1 MEATTD
7 LTLIFNHLRNLMKP
21 FETGTIKARVDEEK
35 RYDLWSEKQVVIE
48 GRKRNDVYYAGLVIQ
63 RNYVGFYYMPVYVDE
78 QLKSVFEPE
87 LLNLLNGKSCFHVR
101 KMDDSLS
108 QQIADALQKGYNL
121 YLDRGWI

>member
-7 LTLIFNHLRNLMKP
+7 LTLIFNHLRSLMKP
-21 FETGTIKARVDEEK
+21 YETGTIRARVDEEK

-48 GRKRNDVYYAGLVIQ
+48 GRKRNDVYFAGLVIQ

-87 LLNLLNGKSCFHVR
+87 LLKLLKGKSCFHMK
-101 KMDDSLS
+101 KMDDTLSL
-108 QQIADALQKGYNL
+108 QIADALQKGYDL
-121 YLDRGWI
+121 YRDRGWI